1 MGMKLMLRAVVTAM
15 CLVLAIVPALAEG
28 VDFAASAEVYPD
40 AWPDGAASLAEGLQ
54 ALLEAASIDGQL
66 VQNGDTFHLRFD
78 FGFGAQ
84 GHRSTFEVFG
94 VPSHYGVRS
103 TLLGDTQL
111 MVNNLAL
118 AEFGLKANN
127 YLGVPLHRAAL
138 IAPYVH
144 TSAWDVLAGAASPLL
159 PEGDGTVVLS
169 AQEAQELISG
179 MLTLCEDDRT
189 ARCYVQAL
197 GIDPWGLADALY
209 AICKDGLT
217 VCRDGKTLTWSAG
230 ERMLM
235 QSAADEGGFAL
246 TVDADV
252 LQADVQVNRQM
263 VFVSVNG
270 DAVESP
276 VYADVSVDPGQQV
289 GVYAVTLRNPGGD
302 AMLTA
307 TISTTDAKEPLLSA
321 DYTAEDITGVNVL
334 SVNSETLAELMRI
347 VGPDLLREGIQLLA
361 DAPAKAVQHLMDAL
375 DESGILP
382 MLTDGLTQGF

>member
-1 MGMKLMLRAVVTAM
+1 MGMNWMLRAVVTAM
-15 CLVLAIVPALAEG
+15 CLVLALVPAMAEG
-28 VDFAASAEVYPD
+28 VDFAASFEVYPD
-40 AWPDGAASLAEGLQ
+40 AWPSGTESLAEGLQ
-54 ALLEAASIDGQL
+54 TLLEAAAIDGQL
-66 VQNGDTFHLRFD
+66 VQNGDAFHLRFD

-103 TLLGDTQL
+103 SLLGDTQL

-138 IAPYVH
+138 MAPYVH
-144 TSAWDVLAGAASPLL
+144 TSAWDVLAGVMSPLL
-159 PEGDGTVVLS
+159 PETDGTVVLS
-169 AQEAQELISG
+169 ADTARGVISQA
-179 MLTLCEDDRT
+179 LTLCEQDRT
-189 ARCYVQAL
+189 VRCYVQAL

-209 AICKDGLT
+209 VICADGLT

-235 QSAADEGGFAL
+235 RSAAGEGGFVM
-246 TVDADV
+246 TVNADV
-252 LQADVQVNRQM
+252 LQADVKVNRHA
-263 VFVSVNG
+263 VFVSVHG

-276 VYADVSVDPGQQV
+276 IYVDVSVDPGQRD
-289 GVYAVTLRNPGGD
+289 GVYAVTLRDPGGD

-307 TISTTDAKEPLLSA
+307 TISTTDAKEPVLSA
-321 DYTAEDITGVNVL
+321 DHTAEDITGVNVL

-347 VGPDLLREGIQLLA
+347 VSPDLLREGILLLA

-375 DESGILP
+375 EESGILP
-382 MLTDGLTQGF
+382 MLTDALTQGF